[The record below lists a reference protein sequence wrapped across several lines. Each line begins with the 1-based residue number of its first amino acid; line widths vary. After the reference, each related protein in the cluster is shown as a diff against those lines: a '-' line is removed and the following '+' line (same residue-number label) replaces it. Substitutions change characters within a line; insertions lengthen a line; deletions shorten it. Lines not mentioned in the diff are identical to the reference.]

1 MNSSN
6 ATDNACLSKSVKTGG
21 IGKALLNESI
31 FAKGDFVPLPRS
43 CSIFFVIGDDFEIY
57 GRTVQ
62 HEKFWIIIS
71 RFMVVYKITL
81 LFLSY
86 KKAENFLFKLYIRW
100 KMNSNKLG

>member
-43 CSIFFVIGDDFEIY
+43 CAIFFVIGGDFEFY
-57 GRTVQ
+57 GEDCPARKV
-62 HEKFWIIIS
+62 
-71 RFMVVYKITL
+71 L
-81 LFLSY
+81 DN
-86 KKAENFLFKLYIRW
+86 NFTIHG
-100 KMNSNKLG
+100 SI